1 MKSFKAF
8 FSFLALAT
16 LLFVGASTA
25 SAQNGA
31 FAPYTTIGITG
42 SGTGSVLNSTTPS
55 GNAGIGIESS
65 TKHLL
70 LDVNYNATFAN
81 GFSTGSGYTGKVT
94 GSGYLKLGALL
105 VGGGAYYSNQVTGF
119 TTVKEV
125 EEGVKTFFTGINVTQ
140 ARPFV
145 GVGLQFSHDRI
156 IGNYILPG
164 GFSITNINPP
174 VADRSFNVT
183 NEIFLGKSG
192 LRKHIRLTQTLAF
205 TSNLTGSTSSIVR
218 ATTWVG
224 GGGLKFVL

>member
-1 MKSFKAF
+1 MKFLT
-8 FSFLALAT
+8 LALTVLVAA
-16 LLFVGASTA
+16 LALTA
-25 SAQNGA
+25 PAHAQNGA
-31 FAPYTTIGITG
+31 FAPYGTIGITG

-70 LDVNYNATFAN
+70 LDVNYTATFAN
-81 GFSTGSGYTGKVT
+81 GFSTGSGYTGQVT
-94 GSGYLKLGALL
+94 GSGYLKLGKLL
-105 VGGGAYYSNQVTGF
+105 VGGGAFYSNQVTGF
-119 TTVKEV
+119 TTVQQL
-125 EEGVKTFFTGINVTQ
+125 EEGTKTFFQTVNVSQ

-183 NEIFLGKSG
+183 NEIFLGTKG
-192 LRKHIRLTQTLAF
+192 IRKHIRFTQNLAF
-205 TSNLTGSTSSIVR
+205 SSNLTGSTTTILR